1 MFRKMFHEKHRQV
14 VHYPLLWQYTS
25 ILLNFCN
32 DSIECAY
39 NRPIFGK
46 RLSVFHT
53 LCFTKN
59 ISCALYSS
67 RTAAPLLA
75 RSRATPHA
83 QPRHSSRDFLSISLT
98 SRTSRAPCFTKNIAR
113 MICAQQKSRGNR
125 GFIVLIILRNSSEQK
140 QLTSCDACE
149 QAGRAGSHSSDAPH
163 APSQPPSPSLPQ
175 C

>member
-14 VHYPLLWQYTS
+14 VHYPPLWQYTS

-32 DSIECAY
+32 DNIECAD
-39 NRPIFGK
+39 NRPIFVK
-46 RLSVFHT
+46 DYQCST
-53 LCFTKN
+53 L
-59 ISCALYSS
+59 YVS
-67 RTAAPLLA
+67 RKTYRV
-75 RSRATPHA
+75 RSTPHA
-83 QPRHSSRDFLSISLT
+83 QPRHSSRDFLNRPFSSG
-98 SRTSRAPCFTKNIAR
+98 APHAQCFTKNIAR
-113 MICAQQKSRGNR
+113 VSHVRPTVLNKKAAGNR
-125 GFIVLIILRNSSEQK
+125 GFIVLIILRNSSEHK

>member
-32 DSIECAY
+32 DNIECAY

-59 ISCALYSS
+59 ISRALYSS
-67 RTAAPLLA
+67 RAAAPLLTRLSQQIVLLGHTT
-75 RSRATPHA
+75 RSVFHEKHRPRESLPH
-83 QPRHSSRDFLSISLT
+83 H
-98 SRTSRAPCFTKNIAR
+98 
-113 MICAQQKSRGNR
+113 CAQQKSRGGGNR